1 MGSQL
6 VGTTPSFPNPSNSPK
21 WEKCITSSFIHSLV
35 KTIFN
40 QSIHLSIYP
49 FVRPYVCL
57 FVRPYIRPSVH
68 SSVRTFV
75 HTYIRSF
82 VHTIILFIFIFHS
95 LTVASVKPSITRLHL
110 KEQVIINLMMLKTLR
125 CVYHQG

>member
-6 VGTTPSFPNPSNSPK
+6 VGTTSSFPNPSNSPK

-40 QSIHLSIYP
+40 QSINLSIYP

-57 FVRPYIRPSVH
+57 FVRPYVCLFVRP
-68 SSVRTFV
+68 
-75 HTYIRSF
+75 YIRSF

-95 LTVASVKPSITRLHL
+95 LTVASVKPSISRLHL